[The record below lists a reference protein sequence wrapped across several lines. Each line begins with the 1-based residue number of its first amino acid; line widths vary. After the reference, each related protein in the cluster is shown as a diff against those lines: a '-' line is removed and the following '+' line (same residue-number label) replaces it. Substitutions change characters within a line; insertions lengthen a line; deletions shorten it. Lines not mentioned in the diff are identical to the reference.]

1 MQSENRGR
9 SLTRAGRADAC
20 GCCGRRAAES
30 CWRGHPPP
38 PHRRRGPLRTA
49 SGGRRPEGARKPN
62 RKPTRKPPENLP
74 KTSFGPHPH
83 GTAPLSKTNSNQVF
97 ERYSGWFSGGFRGGF
112 RAGFRGGFRGG
123 SGGGIREVFVRFSAW
138 FSRGGGRAGLV
149 GHASR
154 LGSGW
159 APCGEAAGGG
169 SAKHIRGFC
178 SAGFSSTMSL
188 LPSQLRLVMLGQG

>member
-1 MQSENRGR
+1 M
-9 SLTRAGRADAC
+9 TRAGRADAC
-20 GCCGRRAAES
+20 GCCGRRATES
-30 CWRGHPPP
+30 WWRGHPPP

-49 SGGRRPEGARKPN
+49 SGGAAPRARENPTENQRENHPKTYRKPV
-62 RKPTRKPPENLP
+62 
-74 KTSFGPHPH
+74 SAPHPH
-83 GTAPLSKTNSNQVF
+83 GTAPLSKTNTNQVF
-97 ERYSGWFSGGFRGGF
+97 ERYSGRFSGGFRGGF
-112 RAGFRGGFRGG
+112 RAVFRGGFRGG
-123 SGGGIREVFVRFSAW
+123 SAGGIREVFEMFSAW

>member
-1 MQSENRGR
+1 M
-9 SLTRAGRADAC
+9 TRAGRADAC

-62 RKPTRKPPENLP
+62 RKPTRKPSENLP

-83 GTAPLSKTNSNQVF
+83 GTAPLSKTISNQVF

-138 FSRGGGRAGLV
+138 FSRGGAVRAWWATLRGLAPAGLPV
-149 GHASR
+149 AKPLAVAVQQIFAASV
-154 LGSGW
+154 LQ
-159 APCGEAAGGG
+159 A
-169 SAKHIRGFC
+169 F
-178 SAGFSSTMSL
+178 
-188 LPSQLRLVMLGQG
+188 LPR